1 MRTWI
6 SIAAGLADGEASMDE
21 LGRNIFQRILEVAS
35 GVRTKSESL
44 NIGNDEFVPWHIGA
58 IM

>member
-1 MRTWI
+1 MDI
-6 SIAAGLADGEASMDE
+6 NCGVLADEEASMDE

-35 GVRTKSESL
+35 GARTKSESL
-44 NIGNDEFVPWHIGA
+44 NSGNDEFVPWHIGA